1 MESPRHRGRPHGQ
14 PQHTAA
20 DLQVF
25 PLPDRPGVRAAGE
38 VTLTTLTEWERAL
51 DQLVRRREGALYVEL
66 SAVTFIDVAGASAL
80 ALAAQRLPADQHI
93 HLDAPPF
100 GLQRMFDM
108 FWPDLLTIE
117 MVAR

>member
-1 MESPRHRGRPHGQ
+1 MESPRHGDRHCGQ
-14 PQHTAA
+14 LQHTAA

-93 HLDAPPF
+93 HLDRPPL
-100 GLQRMFDM
+100 GLRRMFEL

-117 MVAR
+117 MVA